1 MVYFWIHIFWFRFRF
16 EKARFTNWFF
26 PLKSQLRQVFFL
38 PNRSAHVFPSN
49 HSVIKIIEIEK
60 SRLNENSID
69 ILIPIL
75 WINDFSP
82 FWQHVEKQRLK
93 LQNSVPVEK
102 RERNRNY
109 RRVEKEYL
117 KRKQKHDDAR
127 LNATKARNE

>member
-1 MVYFWIHIFWFRFRF
+1 MRI
-16 EKARFTNWFF
+16 
-26 PLKSQLRQVFFL
+26 LLMFL
-38 PNRSAHVFPSN
+38 ISY
-49 HSVIKIIEIEK
+49 
-60 SRLNENSID
+60 LC
-69 ILIPIL
+69 
-75 WINDFSP
+75 INDFSS